1 MCNSLLGNS
10 TNPKEKSIKLTFSLL
25 MRLFEWCHE
34 DAQSDVDMHKVM
46 EKLMAFNDGINPL
59 TMEVYD
65 CLIADVKNPKE
76 CSEEDMDN
84 AYDIGSC
91 CAEMGCDLEDV
102 NYSDVGSI
110 ITDIKDDGYG
120 ASNAE
125 LEKFWNGYE
134 AICQDENTPSIT
146 IEPVDDYNEYDEE
159 ILKIINLSK
168 I

>member
-1 MCNSLLGNS
+1 
-10 TNPKEKSIKLTFSLL
+10 

-65 CLIADVKNPKE
+65 CLIADVKNPNE

-102 NYSDVGSI
+102 NYRWCVFILTNCFIPIPKFFQFSI
-110 ITDIKDDGYG
+110 R
-120 ASNAE
+120 S
-125 LEKFWNGYE
+125 
-134 AICQDENTPSIT
+134 SIT
-146 IEPVDDYNEYDEE
+146 IIFDISNY
-159 ILKIINLSK
+159 
-168 I
+168 